1 MFLIRQLDAETD
13 AEAIFS
19 LSQFAF
25 QYTLT
30 DIAFEQ
36 KREEAKRHII
46 WGWMPEGELAAKLHL
61 IPLHCYISG
70 KRFAMGGVSSVATWP
85 EYRRQGA
92 VKQLLKHALR
102 YMRQNGQTLSF
113 LHPFS
118 FAFYRKYG
126 WEHVFTKKEYHIPIT
141 RLKRQWDASGYVRRI
156 GEDLDTL
163 QTVYT
168 EYAKRFNGML
178 DRDAKWW
185 QQRVL
190 KDNWHKA
197 VAYDADGTAEGYML
211 YKVENEMVRI
221 QELVSNTMNAQQLL
235 LQFVANHDS
244 MAENVEMNVPEY
256 DNLPLMLDEPRFEQK
271 LKPYFMARIVDVH
284 AFLRQ
289 FPFRNAST
297 SVVLHINDSFLPENN
312 GIYHVRQS
320 ETGTNVTHL
329 SMSDGKRCGVQCNA
343 GHLAAMLLGY
353 RRPAD
358 LHWAGLI
365 QGNREAVDKLN
376 AMIPDRQPFF
386 PDFF

>member
-1 MFLIRQLDAETD
+1 MIKRLAAETD

-25 QYTLT
+25 QYTLS
-30 DIAFEQ
+30 DEAFE
-36 KREEAKRHII
+36 KKKEEAWRHII
-46 WGWMPEGELAAKLHL
+46 WGWMQEGELAAKLHL
-61 IPLHCYISG
+61 IPLYCYING
-70 KRFAMGGVSSVATWP
+70 ERFAIGGVSSVATWP
-85 EYRRQGA
+85 EHRRQGA

-126 WEHVFTKKEYHIPIT
+126 WQHVFSKKEYRMPIT
-141 RLKRQWDASGYVRRI
+141 RLKREWHTSGYVRRM
-156 GEDLDTL
+156 GEELGTL
-163 QTVYT
+163 QAVYT

-197 VAYDADGTAEGYML
+197 VAYGADGTAEGYML
-211 YKVENEMVRI
+211 YKVENELVRI
-221 QELVSNTMNAQQLL
+221 QEIVPNSLNAQQLL
-235 LQFVANHDS
+235 LQFIANHDS
-244 MAENVEMNVPEY
+244 MAETVVMSVPEH

-284 AFLRQ
+284 TFLRQ
-289 FPFRNAST
+289 FPFRNAGT
-297 SVVLHINDSFLPENN
+297 SVVLHINDSFLPENS
-312 GIYHVRQS
+312 GAYHVRQS

-329 SMSDGKRCGVQCNA
+329 SMSDSKQLGIQCNT

-353 RRPAD
+353 KRPAE
-358 LHWAGLI
+358 LHGAGLI
-365 QGNREAVDKLN
+365 QGDREAVAQLD
-376 AMIPDRQPFF
+376 AMIPRRQPFF
-386 PDFF
+386 LDFF